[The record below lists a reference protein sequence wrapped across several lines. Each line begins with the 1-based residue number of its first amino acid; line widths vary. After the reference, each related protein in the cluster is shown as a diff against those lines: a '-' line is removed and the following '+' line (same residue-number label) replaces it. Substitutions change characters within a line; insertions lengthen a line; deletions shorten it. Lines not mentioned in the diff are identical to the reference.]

1 MPVRQRRV
9 EQSGEQ
15 EPSGHGATGEASD
28 FPEEPALRRTKMS
41 NATPLGRRTLLAG
54 SMALIAGGA
63 VPARAGT
70 GARCSDGN
78 AAWIPS
84 EELVQD
90 LPRLMRI
97 SGVPGVAIAVVERG
111 GLAWSRGFGVKNIL
125 TRDPVRE
132 NTLFEAASMTKP
144 VFAYV
149 AMRLVDEKRLNLDT
163 PLVAYRRPANL
174 GNDPKLELI
183 TARHV
188 LGHSTG
194 LPNWTSGPLV
204 TSSAPGSRYTYSG
217 EAFIWLQLVVET
229 IMGMGLGSVMQAK
242 LFDPA
247 GMSHSSFGWDEDIAR
262 SVVFGHSEPP
272 EGEQTLPPQPTRE
285 MGDRLLRVAVRRRKP
300 IASWTYED
308 SVEAM
313 READPKTLPSTRD
326 LLVNSAGGLLMTA
339 SDYAKFMLLMMD
351 RPERAAWEIS
361 DAARQTMLT
370 PQLDVRGRDIS
381 RGLGWELE
389 QSSAGL
395 LFQHSGSN
403 YGIFKTL
410 GMGDA
415 RSGRAIVVFTNAA
428 NGNALAARIVRE
440 ATGIDRLKSLI

>member
-1 MPVRQRRV
+1 MSVR
-9 EQSGEQ
+9 
-15 EPSGHGATGEASD
+15 
-28 FPEEPALRRTKMS
+28 
-41 NATPLGRRTLLAG
+41 
-54 SMALIAGGA
+54 
-63 VPARAGT
+63 ARAGT
-70 GARCSDGN
+70 HHADDN

-84 EELVQD
+84 ETLVQE

-97 SGVPGVAIAVVERG
+97 AGVPGVAIAVVDRG
-111 GLAWSRGFGVKNIL
+111 RLAWSRSFGVKNIL

-132 NTLFEAASMTKP
+132 DTLFEAASMTKP

-149 AMRLVDEKRLNLDT
+149 VMRLADEKRLDLDK
-163 PLVAYRRPANL
+163 PLARYRRPANL
-174 GNDPKLELI
+174 GIDPNLELI
-183 TARHV
+183 TARQV
-188 LGHSTG
+188 LAHSTG
-194 LPNWTSGPLV
+194 LPNWASEPLV

-247 GMSHSSFGWDEDIAR
+247 GMSHSSFGWDEAIAR

-272 EGEQTLPPQPTRE
+272 EGEQKLPSQPTRE
-285 MGDRLLRVAVRRRKP
+285 LGDRLLRVASKWRKP

-308 SVEAM
+308 SVAAM
-313 READPKTLPSTRD
+313 RETDPKTPPSTHD

-339 SDYAKFMLLMMD
+339 SDYAKFMVLMMD
-351 RPERAAWEIS
+351 RPGRADWEIS
-361 DAARQTMLT
+361 DAARRAMLT
-370 PQLDVRGRDIS
+370 PQLEVRGRDIS

-389 QSSAGL
+389 QSSSGQ

-410 GMGDA
+410 GVGDA

-428 NGNALAARIVRE
+428 NGNALASRIVRQ
-440 ATGIDRLKSLI
+440 ATGIDRLKSLV